1 MKVTLSLEETAS
13 NDVSIMVD
21 ALRASSTITVA
32 LNNFKKIIPCFTPE
46 EAFKLKEKTHGI
58 IAGER
63 GGKKI
68 EGFDIGN
75 TPTGISKLECEEDI
89 LILTTNNGT
98 RILEKM
104 NSKVLI
110 GCLNNASAVAKASIE
125 LGESHVDL
133 VMAGVWGKFA
143 IEDFLA
149 SGEIIYQI
157 YKNCSE
163 CEIDEYAKSAVLASR
178 DYNAVQ
184 KAFYESTSGNKLKSL
199 GYEKDIGF
207 SLNKNSTK
215 NVGKYDGIK
224 INKVNFK

>member
-1 MKVTLSLEETAS
+1 MKVTLSFEETIS
-13 NDVSIMVD
+13 SDVSIMVD
-21 ALRASSTITVA
+21 VLRASTTITAA
-32 LNNFKKIIPCFTPE
+32 LNKFEEIIPCFTPE
-46 EAFKLKEKTHGI
+46 EAFKLKNETGGV

-63 GGKKI
+63 KGAKV

-75 TPTGISKLECEEDI
+75 SPNALKNFDTDSKT
-89 LILTTNNGT
+89 LILTTSNGT

-110 GCLNNASAVAKASIE
+110 GCLNNANAVADASVE

-149 SGEIIYQI
+149 AGEIIHQI
-157 YKNCSE
+157 SEKCSS
-163 CEIDEYAKSAVLASR
+163 CEISEYAKSAILASR
-178 DYNAVQ
+178 NFDEVK

-207 SLNKNSTK
+207 SLCKNSTR
-215 NVGKYDGIK
+215 NVGRYNGKK
-224 INKVNFK
+224 INKINFK

>member
-1 MKVTLSLEETAS
+1 MKVTLSFEETIS

-21 ALRASSTITVA
+21 VLRASTTITEA
-32 LNNFKKIIPCFTPE
+32 LTEFKEIIPCFTPE
-46 EAFKLKEKTHGI
+46 EAFKLKSETGGV

-63 GGKKI
+63 KGAKV

-75 TPTGISKLECEEDI
+75 SPNALKDFKADSKT
-89 LILTTNNGT
+89 LILTTSNGT

>member
-1 MKVTLSLEETAS
+1 MKVTLSFEETIS
-13 NDVSIMVD
+13 SDVSIMVD
-21 ALRASSTITVA
+21 VLRASTTITEA
-32 LNNFKKIIPCFTPE
+32 LTKFNEIIPCFTPE
-46 EAFKLKEKTHGI
+46 EAFKLKSETGGVI
-58 IAGER
+58 SGER
-63 GGKKI
+63 KGKKV

-75 TPTGISKLECEEDI
+75 SPNHLKDFDTTSKT
-89 LILTTNNGT
+89 LILTTSNGT

-110 GCLNNASAVAKASIE
+110 GCLNNSSAVADAGIE
-125 LGESHVDL
+125 LGKSHIDL

-157 YKNCSE
+157 SKKCSD

-178 DYNAVQ
+178 DFDAVK

-207 SLNKNSTK
+207 SLSKNSTK
-215 NVGKYDGIK
+215 NVGKYDGKK
-224 INKVNFK
+224 INKINFK